1 MVVVSTLQTANY
13 DVKEKLHREKSAGGE
28 LIELS
33 KQFGES
39 KGAHGVKLVV
49 LEVLES
55 QRGRNSFKF
64 RVLSLPWK
72 PGSSHHTSSK
82 FELQVHSRQPRAF
95 DCHMGETPALT
106 PCQSTR
112 KE

>member
-49 LEVLES
+49 LEVLISGLGGVIVSSFES
-55 QRGRNSFKF
+55 SPWNHE
-64 RVLSLPWK
+64 LSTVTWER
-72 PGSSHHTSSK
+72 HQH
-82 FELQVHSRQPRAF
+82 
-95 DCHMGETPALT
+95 
-106 PCQSTR
+106 
-112 KE
+112 

>member
-64 RVLSLPWK
+64 RVLSLETGVITFDITQ
-72 PGSSHHTSSK
+72 PGQVRSSSYQGYK
-82 FELQVHSRQPRAF
+82 FIRGNHEL
-95 DCHMGETPALT
+95 
-106 PCQSTR
+106 STVTWER
-112 KE
+112 HQH

>member
-49 LEVLES
+49 LEVWKS
-55 QRGRNSFKF
+55 QRG
-64 RVLSLPWK
+64 
-72 PGSSHHTSSK
+72 
-82 FELQVHSRQPRAF
+82 
-95 DCHMGETPALT
+95 
-106 PCQSTR
+106 
-112 KE
+112 